1 MDDFQKPFERLA
13 VRARL
18 QAQGRIMPFWKKN
31 YQWAKEKKVSK
42 KRQNA
47 LMDTFH
53 KMQEVVKIERERA
66 AEFPPDGGMEE
77 VQGIADKD

>member
-1 MDDFQKPFERLA
+1 
-13 VRARL
+13 
-18 QAQGRIMPFWKKN
+18 MPFWKKN

-53 KMQEVVKIERERA
+53 KMQEVVKLS
-66 AEFPPDGGMEE
+66 M
-77 VQGIADKD
+77 K